1 MLPHGRRDKLFI
13 GGAWVALR
21 TSNMI
26 DVVSPWTEQI
36 IAAVAEA
43 SKEDVD
49 LAVAAAR
56 RAFDTGPWPRMAM
69 DERIEVMRR
78 LGVAMEANREQL
90 ARTITAEMGSPI
102 TQSANLQAVVPRV
115 MLNAFIEL
123 AENYPLEMVRRSS
136 SGNGLVLREPKG
148 VVAAIV
154 PWNAPMMAAMMKLA
168 PALLMGCCV
177 ILKPAPETPLS
188 ASILAEILQ
197 EAGVPPG
204 VVSILPA
211 GREVSEYLAL
221 HPGVDK
227 VSFTGSTGAGR
238 HLAALCGAA
247 IRPITLELGGKSAGL
262 ILDDADIP
270 AAVESLRMG
279 AFRNSGQI
287 CSLKTRILVPRR
299 REREILERLVDLVET
314 MPVGDPSDPATH
326 IGPMVS
332 ARQRDRIQRYIAR
345 GISEGASLVHGGPG
359 HPVGLS
365 RGWFIRPTIFA
376 GVAPD
381 ATIAQEE
388 IFGPVVSVMSYTTE
402 DEAVAIANNSAYG
415 LNGAIFSADV
425 QRAIELA
432 RRIKTGVVE
441 INGCGAGFHSPIGGV
456 KQSGLGREAGY
467 EGFEAFT
474 ELKAVG
480 IPRAYADALSAPA
493 A

>member
-1 MLPHGRRDKLFI
+1 MFSQERHDKLFV
-13 GGAWVALR
+13 GGAWAMPQ

-26 DVVSPWTEQI
+26 EVVSPWTEQV

-49 LAVAAAR
+49 VAVAAAR
-56 RAFDTGPWPRMAM
+56 KAFDTGSWPRMSI
-69 DERIEVMRR
+69 DERIAVMRR
-78 LGVAMEANREQL
+78 VGIALEANSERL
-90 ARTITAEMGSPI
+90 AHIITAEMGSPI
-102 TQSANLQAVVPRV
+102 TQSANVQAVVPRL

-123 AENYPLEMVRRSS
+123 AGAYPLQMMRRSS
-136 SGNGLVLREPKG
+136 SGCGMVFREPKG

-154 PWNAPMMAAMMKLA
+154 PWNAPVMAAMMKLG

-177 ILKPAPETPLS
+177 ILKPAPESPLS
-188 ASILAEILQ
+188 ACILADILQ
-197 EAGVPPG
+197 EAGLPHG

-238 HLAALCGAA
+238 HLASLCGAA
-247 IRPITLELGGKSAGL
+247 IRPITLELGGKSAAL
-262 ILDDADIP
+262 ILDDANIS
-270 AAVESLRMG
+270 AAIESLRMG

-287 CSLKTRILVPRR
+287 CSLKTRVLVPRR
-299 REREILERLVDLVET
+299 LEREVLERLVDLVES
-314 MPVGDPSDPATH
+314 MPVGDPYDPATQ

-332 ARQRDRIQRYIAR
+332 ARQRDRVQHYIAL
-345 GISEGASLVHGGPG
+345 GISEGARLVHGGEG
-359 HPVGLS
+359 HPDGLTH
-365 RGWFIRPTIFA
+365 GWFVRPTIFA
-376 GVAPD
+376 GVDPA

-388 IFGPVVSVMSYTTE
+388 IFGPVVSVMSYET
-402 DEAVAIANNSAYG
+402 DDQAIAIANNSAYG

-425 QRAIELA
+425 PRAIELA
-432 RRIKTGVVE
+432 HRIKTGVVE
-441 INGCGAGFHSPIGGV
+441 INGCGVGFHSPIGGV
-456 KQSGLGREAGY
+456 KQSGLGREAGS
-467 EGFEAFT
+467 EGFDAFT

-480 IPRAYADALSAPA
+480 ISDAYADALSASA